1 MKYMDTPIGKLL
13 LDADDDGITRVAF
26 AADSLLLEGKADR
39 AKRETDEVLSGNA
52 PLLDEAEC
60 QLKEYFDGARKSFDL
75 PLSLRG
81 TPFQMAVWDALQKIP
96 YGETRTYGDIARQLG
111 RPGGARAVGMANN
124 RHPISILI
132 PCHRVIG
139 ASGSLVGYGGGLDR
153 KAYLLRL
160 EGLIV
165 PD

>member
-1 MKYMDTPIGKLL
+1 MKYMETPTGTLI
-13 LDADDDGITRVAF
+13 LDADDNGITRVEF
-26 AADSLLLEGKADR
+26 AKQM
-39 AKRETDEVLSGNA
+39 TDEVVSSNS

-96 YGETRTYGDIARQLG
+96 YGETRSYGDIARQVG

-124 RHPISILI
+124 RNPISIII

-139 ASGSLVGYGGGLDR
+139 ADGKLVGYGGGLDK
-153 KAYLLRL
+153 KAFLLRL
-160 EGLIV
+160 EGHI